1 MEPFLSGAREQIDVY
16 LGAVLP
22 PASEPPVRLHA
33 AMRYAGFG
41 GGKRLRP
48 ALAFAAARACEAEPE
63 RVLPV
68 AGAAEL
74 IHAYSLVHD
83 DLPAMD
89 DDVERRGRP
98 TVHVRY
104 SEATAILVGDA
115 LQACAFGLLAGAGV
129 EAELIAMLAHAA
141 GSEGLVGGQE
151 DDLGFRSEPVTLE
164 RVTSIHRR
172 KTAALFGFSVLGAA
186 RLVGAPDERLR
197 LLGTFAEEYGL
208 AFQLLDDLG
217 ETRAKLLRVGR
228 ERVALGSAANRQHE
242 FLVVDGLGEVVT
254 RPQPQGFE
262 HCLLVA
268 GTGQDEYPQRRALLA
283 QVAQHVD
290 AVHPGQ
296 ADVENQDS
304 DAGVVREPDRLGPVF
319 GGHAIEAG
327 GFQDLA
333 DSFAEEQLVVYDS
346 NPDPHASPPR
356 PPCGLQD
363 VLRNVRVLH

>member
-1 MEPFLSGAREQIDVY
+1 MGEGRDAVRARPLMEPFLSGAREQIDVY

-33 AMRYAGFG
+33 AMRYAVFG

-115 LQACAFGLLAGAGV
+115 LPACAVGLLAGAGV

-197 LLGTFAEEYGL
+197 VLGTFAEEYGR

-217 ETRAKLLRVGR
+217 EARDTEKPEECSVLRVISPEAAV
-228 ERVALGSAANRQHE
+228 ERARGHL
-242 FLVVDGLGEVVT
+242 D
-254 RPQPQGFE
+254 
-262 HCLLVA
+262 
-268 GTGQDEYPQRRALLA
+268 RALEALSPLGAPGRWLA
-283 QVAQHVD
+283 
-290 AVHPGQ
+290 G
-296 ADVENQDS
+296 
-304 DAGVVREPDRLGPVF
+304 
-319 GGHAIEAG
+319 
-327 GFQDLA
+327 LA
-333 DSFAEEQLVVYDS
+333 DHLSGRL
-346 NPDPHASPPR
+346 P
-356 PPCGLQD
+356 
-363 VLRNVRVLH
+363 